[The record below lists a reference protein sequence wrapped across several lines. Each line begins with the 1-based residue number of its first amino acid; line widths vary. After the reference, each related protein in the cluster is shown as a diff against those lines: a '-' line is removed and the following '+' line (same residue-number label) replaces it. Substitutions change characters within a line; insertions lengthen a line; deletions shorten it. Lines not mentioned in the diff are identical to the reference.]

1 MQVEVP
7 EDGSDMHTLSLPSC
21 ALTQRDIQALCYGL
35 SFASLTS
42 LDLSS
47 VALGTQAQHQAAVAA
62 SLSFVDSRNNM
73 RAAGEAG
80 SRELSQYI
88 GGGQQSLR

>member
-21 ALTQRDIQALCYGL
+21 ALTLRDIQALCYGL

-47 VALGTQAQHQAAVAA
+47 VALGTQAQHQSSSWQACRLLTHVKTCV
-62 SLSFVDSRNNM
+62 L
-73 RAAGEAG
+73 
-80 SRELSQYI
+80 
-88 GGGQQSLR
+88 GQARLGHES